1 MASRGLDVESQ
12 RLGKKKGVE
21 AGEGPEG
28 QPQIHNLLSRVKEPQ
43 DLRPHHSDPF
53 NDSIT
58 STLPH

>member
-1 MASRGLDVESQ
+1 MSERRDHMASRGLDVESQ

-21 AGEGPEG
+21 AGE
-28 QPQIHNLLSRVKEPQ
+28 IHNLLSRVKESQ

>member
-21 AGEGPEG
+21 AGE
-28 QPQIHNLLSRVKEPQ
+28 IHNLLSRVKESQ